1 MVKKGLIQKAKS
13 VKKKNNKRLNVKI
26 HPDMKNV
33 WLEACVYV
41 TRKNKKNNYIE
52 SEVSN

>member
-1 MVKKGLIQKAKS
+1 MTKKGLIQKAKS
-13 VKKKNNKRLNVKI
+13 VKKKNNKRLKVKI

-33 WLEACVYV
+33 WIEACVYV
-41 TRKNKKNNYIE
+41 TKSKKNNYIE